1 MRQRWLLYVNLVS
14 CNITI
19 TFYTSSSRRVCF
31 LLIGFYYYYC
41 FVLFTHTIMSS
52 ENSFISPLPICIFL
66 ISFFCLTAL
75 SSTSSKMLIRSFERE
90 DILQLTSIQFSRS
103 VVSDSATPWTAACQA
118 SLSIT
123 NSQSLLR
130 LISIEPVMPSNHLIL
145 CCPLLLPPS
154 IFPSIRVFSNES
166 ALCIRWPKY

>member
-123 NSQSLLR
+123 ISLSFLK
-130 LISIEPVMPSNHLIL
+130 LKSIDSVMPFNHLIL
-145 CCPLLLPPS
+145 GRPFSSYLPFFPPS
-154 IFPSIRVFSNES
+154 LSFPMSQHFTSGD
-166 ALCIRWPKY
+166 